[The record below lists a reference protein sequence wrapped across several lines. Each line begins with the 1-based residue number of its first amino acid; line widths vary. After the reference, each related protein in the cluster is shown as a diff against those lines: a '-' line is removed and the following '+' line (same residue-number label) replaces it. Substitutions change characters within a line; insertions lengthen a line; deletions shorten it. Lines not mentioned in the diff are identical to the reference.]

1 MWGHFCALLENYC
14 QNLQYSFVYGVQDIT
29 STSTF
34 LRAADV
40 ARELNQTRRS
50 DGSGF
55 QSPLAIHVQQRDN
68 DEVVFGCAGP
78 AEPHHQR
85 VPDIH
90 DRETV
95 INLAKMT
102 SDAYV
107 LAPSDPGW
115 QNISLGYNDS
125 SGFGW
130 EGNGLRGRIFAN
142 EGNHTVIIAFKGTS
156 IDPRSS
162 WTVSDR
168 LNDNLLFSCCCGA
181 QQPNPYFYSPVCD
194 CRTTLYECNSTC
206 LTQELSQNG
215 TYYAAALNVMR
226 KIYAMYPNSDIWSI
240 GHSLG
245 GAVASL
251 IGLTYGLPI
260 VTFEA
265 PPERLAAQRLNLAT
279 SPQTFSYHF
288 GNTADPV
295 YMGACN
301 GWSSSCAIAGYD
313 FESQCFTGKRC
324 VYDTIN
330 DQGWHLS
337 MLNHRINAVIT
348 DVLENYNSTPIC
360 DFDDDCVDCFNW
372 KFV

>member
-1 MWGHFCALLENYC
+1 MYLPAAYFAERFNQSRSSDEWG
-14 QNLQYSFVYGVQDIT
+14 S
-29 STSTF
+29 
-34 LRAADV
+34 
-40 ARELNQTRRS
+40 
-50 DGSGF
+50 
-55 QSPLAIHVQQRDN
+55 QSPLAIHVQRRDN
-68 DEVVFGCAGP
+68 DGMALGRAGSTDS
-78 AEPHHQR
+78 HYQR
-85 VPDIH
+85 VPDIR

-107 LAPSDPGW
+107 LAPSDPDW

-125 SGFGW
+125 LGFGW
-130 EGNGLRGRIFAN
+130 DGNGLRGRIFAN
-142 EGNHTVIIAFKGTS
+142 EGNHTVIIAFKGTT
-156 IDPRSS
+156 IDPRTN
-162 WTVSDR
+162 WTASDR

-181 QQPNPYFYSPVCD
+181 QRPDPYFYGPVCG
-194 CRTTLYECNSTC
+194 CRTNLYECNSAC

-215 TYYAAALNVMR
+215 TYYAAALSAMR
-226 KIYAMYPNSDIWSI
+226 KISVMYPDSDFWTV

-251 IGLTYGLPI
+251 MGLTYGLPI

-265 PPERLAAQRLNLAT
+265 PPDRLPAQRLGLPT

-301 GWSSSCAIAGYD
+301 GWSSSCAIAGYN

-324 VYDTIN
+324 IYDTIN

-348 DVLENYNSTPIC
+348 NVWRNTIARPFANPMMIVWTVIIGDS
-360 DFDDDCVDCFNW
+360 FD
-372 KFV
+372 